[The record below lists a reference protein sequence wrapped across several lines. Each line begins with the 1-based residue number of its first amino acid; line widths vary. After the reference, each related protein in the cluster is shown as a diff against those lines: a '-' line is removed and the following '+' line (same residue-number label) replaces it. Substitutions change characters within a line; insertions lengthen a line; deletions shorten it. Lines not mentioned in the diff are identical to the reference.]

1 MMADGQVYHITPTTS
16 EPCPA
21 ELCLTLS
28 QFASDAESYV
38 KPNAA
43 VRLVFQPGNH
53 SLSSELFISNVQEFS
68 MMPLPS
74 STNSL
79 LNVNI
84 VCKLSANFTFQ
95 ASNQVLVKNLTFIG
109 CGGSRIVEVNQFT
122 VEGSSFLGIEDD
134 RGALEIL
141 GSGAHIIRTTF
152 TGCELGGV
160 MHLYRSVV
168 LVSGC
173 IFTNNRAPY
182 GGVMFL
188 HETII
193 NINHCEFHNNTA
205 DSVGGVI
212 YADRSKVNLS
222 TSNFSNN
229 SANDSAAVHAADSSN
244 LNVVSCKFHSN
255 VANNSGGAMAIFT
268 KSRLNLR
275 ENVFTENVARYAGGA
290 LMANEAIVNINE
302 SALLDNR
309 AENGG
314 AIYAYS
320 RSFIVTSNTSIVGNR
335 ASSGVV
341 SILGSKANFSSNTLY
356 SNNVGSLLVFNS
368 KVAFTGNS
376 DFVKN
381 DHPALES
388 NVTVTGIEEGG
399 TLTTFQSEIFF
410 DGTCT
415 LMQNRAKKGGAI
427 HAIESKLYV
436 NGEVIIANNTAMET
450 GGGMYIYQSELI
462 FQGHSNMKVLGN
474 SAYENGGGIHS
485 IGSSIDVKFSVYPF
499 VYINSSTVNYI
510 YTGSVLSFTENRAA
524 KGGGIYLEAQAKIY
538 ILKDYPPYRDPDNP
552 IYVLTFSSNSAKQG
566 GAVYVA
572 DSTNQGTCTSASYKA
587 HSATSKCFLQV
598 LALHGRRDSRLNTV
612 NAKFEQNRATISG
625 STLFGGLLD
634 RCTASPFAEVY
645 YKYKES
651 SEPDPISGLEY
662 LMTTS
667 NIQNNLDT
675 ISSDPVRLC
684 FCRGD

>member
-1 MMADGQVYHITPTTS
+1 M
-16 EPCPA
+16 
-21 ELCLTLS
+21 
-28 QFASDAESYV
+28 
-38 KPNAA
+38 
-43 VRLVFQPGNH
+43 
-53 SLSSELFISNVQEFS
+53 
-68 MMPLPS
+68 
-74 STNSL
+74 
-79 LNVNI
+79 
-84 VCKLSANFTFQ
+84 
-95 ASNQVLVKNLTFIG
+95 
-109 CGGSRIVEVNQFT
+109 
-122 VEGSSFLGIEDD
+122 
-134 RGALEIL
+134 
-141 GSGAHIIRTTF
+141 
-152 TGCELGGV
+152 
-160 MHLYRSVV
+160 
-168 LVSGC
+168 
-173 IFTNNRAPY
+173 
-182 GGVMFL
+182 
-188 HETII
+188 
-193 NINHCEFHNNTA
+193 
-205 DSVGGVI
+205 
-212 YADRSKVNLS
+212 
-222 TSNFSNN
+222 
-229 SANDSAAVHAADSSN
+229 
-244 LNVVSCKFHSN
+244 
-255 VANNSGGAMAIFT
+255 
-268 KSRLNLR
+268 
-275 ENVFTENVARYAGGA
+275 
-290 LMANEAIVNINE
+290 
-302 SALLDNR
+302 
-309 AENGG
+309 
-314 AIYAYS
+314 
-320 RSFIVTSNTSIVGNR
+320 
-335 ASSGVV
+335 
-341 SILGSKANFSSNTLY
+341 
-356 SNNVGSLLVFNS
+356 FNS

-410 DGTCT
+410 DGICT

-450 GGGMYIYQSELI
+450 GGGMYLYQSELI
-462 FQGHSNMKVLGN
+462 FQDHSNMKVLGN
-474 SAYENGGGIHS
+474 CACENGGGIHS

-499 VYINSSTVNYI
+499 VNINSSTINYI

-538 ILKDYPPYRDPDNP
+538 ILKNYPPYRDPDNP
-552 IYVLTFSSNSAKQG
+552 IYVLIFSLNSAKQG

-667 NIQNNLDT
+667 NIQSNLDT

-684 FCRGD
+684 FCRGDRPDCGYQPRPVQVKKGDNFTIALVAVDQVNQTITNATVHSYIASKEGALGEGQLIQSTSEGCTDLLFTAYSPHMSEELILYAEGPCENANFSQIRQEIEFLPCSCPVGFKQKPSEQSKCECTCDPMIHHYITDCNIQNETLVREGDFWITYINESDDYLIYPHCPYDYCHPPSYMINICLLYTSPSPRDATLSRMPSSA